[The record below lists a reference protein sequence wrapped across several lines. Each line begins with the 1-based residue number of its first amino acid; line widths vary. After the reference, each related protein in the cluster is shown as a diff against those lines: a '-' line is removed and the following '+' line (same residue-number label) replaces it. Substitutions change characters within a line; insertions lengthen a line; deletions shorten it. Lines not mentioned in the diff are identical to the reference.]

1 MIPIIIYD
9 KVFDFLEFGRKHSL
23 VTIVF
28 VYKIFKRMSVDYP
41 HMHKTREAND
51 RL

>member
-9 KVFDFLEFGRKHSL
+9 KIFDFLEFGRKHSL
-23 VTIVF
+23 LTTVF
-28 VYKIFKRMSVDYP
+28 VYKIFKRMNYNNPIMRTTS
-41 HMHKTREAND
+41 EASG